1 MLLTVLYVPDISIY
15 CGLQI
20 KQACGIS
27 IGISH
32 LKDVKLPH
40 RLKGMLG

>member
-1 MLLTVLYVPDISIY
+1 MLLAVLNVPDISIY
-15 CGLQI
+15 SSLQI
-20 KQACGIS
+20 NQACGIS

-40 RLKGMLG
+40 RLKGMLR